1 MADNKFVGFPT
12 LIHDPEDQATR
23 PLPLH
28 DWPLQAR
35 IDREMAVIR
44 QYHERVA
51 KSIDTFWGHPDCVEY
66 IQKLILNG
74 GDGFGNARVGFRRE
88 VLASLINLTSLHDI
102 AHP

>member
-12 LIHDPEDQATR
+12 LIQDPEDQATR

-74 GDGFGNARVGFRRE
+74 GDGFGNMRVGFRRE
-88 VLASLINLTSLHDI
+88 VLASLINLTSFHDL
-102 AHP
+102 AFP